1 MNLVPPQYN
10 ITTPIGEECR
20 NLNFFTNLN
29 IERESTIFHNKWQ
42 SNELIFIKLKDNSTF
57 SILKSD
63 WIEIKREI
71 KLNKLLN

>member
-1 MNLVPPQYN
+1 MIPPQYT
-10 ITTPIGEECR
+10 ITTPIGVECR

-29 IERESTIFHNKWQ
+29 IERESTID
-42 SNELIFIKLKDNSTF
+42 ELLSSRSSLILIKLKDKSTF

-63 WIEIKREI
+63 WIEIQREI